1 MGIEKCVKGGGRFW
15 VEVLLVKVCK
25 SSSVDS
31 SRIKRRIEQM
41 FRRDGDCWGSREIVF
56 QGQKRRFSFED
67 WTYNILDIV
76 CPEYSGHLDNAGQC
90 LKYSIFE

>member
-1 MGIEKCVKGGGRFW
+1 MKSREGKEGKEKKGR
-15 VEVLLVKVCK
+15 
-25 SSSVDS
+25 
-31 SRIKRRIEQM
+31 KRRE
-41 FRRDGDCWGSREIVF
+41 GKEGSREIVF

-90 LKYSIFE
+90 LKYSNFE